1 MTLYDFPLPF
11 QSSWLNKA
19 IIKNT
24 KKTPYTSDIVKK
36 NVISSLNVTPI
47 LRISKFLKKTSTN
60 ALTCVFS
67 DSTHQILVLL
77 PFKPTIVAFENLYKQ
92 RITFHTVNCLVEIK
106 QANLRFISRQTLAND
121 FEININNKVDII
133 ILEVLDL
140 RIFQR
145 DQVFLSGHVENRL
158 KFVYFDPK
166 YVEVCGNFDKNEGS
180 RKREKRIEGTR
191 RRRGIR
197 REEKAS
203 TARVPKE
210 NA

>member
-1 MTLYDFPLPF
+1 MTLYYFPLPF

>member
-1 MTLYDFPLPF
+1 
-11 QSSWLNKA
+11 
-19 IIKNT
+19 
-24 KKTPYTSDIVKK
+24 
-36 NVISSLNVTPI
+36 
-47 LRISKFLKKTSTN
+47 
-60 ALTCVFS
+60 
-67 DSTHQILVLL
+67 VLL

>member
-11 QSSWLNKA
+11 QTSWLNKA

-106 QANLRFISRQTLAND
+106 LANLRFISRQTLAND

-166 YVEVCGNFDKNEGS
+166 YVEVCGIFDKNEGS

-191 RRRGIR
+191 RRRDIR
-197 REEKAS
+197 KEQKVSA
-203 TARVPKE
+203 ARVPKE

>member
-11 QSSWLNKA
+11 QTSWLNKA

-203 TARVPKE
+203 TARVPKK

>member
-1 MTLYDFPLPF
+1 
-11 QSSWLNKA
+11 
-19 IIKNT
+19 
-24 KKTPYTSDIVKK
+24 
-36 NVISSLNVTPI
+36 
-47 LRISKFLKKTSTN
+47 
-60 ALTCVFS
+60 
-67 DSTHQILVLL
+67 
-77 PFKPTIVAFENLYKQ
+77 
-92 RITFHTVNCLVEIK
+92 
-106 QANLRFISRQTLAND
+106 LAND

>member
-11 QSSWLNKA
+11 QTSWLNKA